1 MYVVNVP
8 ANCTHKLQPMDF
20 NVNKSIKDHLKKQ
33 FIEWYSSRVYNDKAN
48 AEPTPVDLRLSIMK
62 PLNARW
68 IVSAYNH
75 LKENTKVGFKEAG
88 ITQILES
95 YKVNSHVTRQYIYM

>member
-1 MYVVNVP
+1 M
-8 ANCTHKLQPMDF
+8 
-20 NVNKSIKDHLKKQ
+20 DHLKKQ

-75 LKENTKVGFKEAG
+75 LKENTKAVINGFNEAG

-95 YKVNSHVTRQYIYM
+95 